1 MGGTK
6 TDDSFHRLSASPG
19 FGSERLNGS
28 PEARQNRAIP
38 AMEGRVKR
46 LLVVGVLVSCLAT
59 ASAAQNTPAA
69 PPADLDAWVARAMAE
84 FHTPGVAMAIVK
96 DSRVLFS
103 KGFGVRRLG
112 SPEKVD
118 EDTLF
123 GIASNTKAFT
133 AAALAM
139 LVDEG
144 KIKWDDRVIDH
155 LPSFRMSDPYV
166 TREITVRDLLTH
178 RSGMGLGAGDLMFFP
193 DSDFTRE
200 QIVFNQRYIPLA
212 TSFRSAYAYDNVL
225 YLVAGQIIP
234 AVTGKTWDD
243 FIRERIFDVVGMM
256 HSDTTVTALVPGVNY
271 ATPHYTVDGTLRPVK
286 NDHLDN
292 TAPAGAI
299 NSCVSDLAKWVIVRL
314 DEGALP
320 NGKRLFSKSRAS
332 EMWSGQTI
340 LPIRDLPD
348 PLAALKPRFSLYGLG
363 LHLRDYHGRKL
374 VLHDG
379 GLTGYLSQVVMV
391 PEERL
396 GIVVLTNGDADEA
409 VSSITW
415 HVLDHFLAVAPT
427 DWIDA
432 YNNVKAKREKAAEEV
447 VQKAQ
452 AARNQDSK
460 PSLTSAKCAGTYR
473 DAWYGDATM
482 TVEDGKLRMRFS
494 HSPGLDGS
502 LDHFQYDTFIARW
515 RDRTVP
521 DAYVTF
527 SLQADGSIRDIRLK
541 AVSPLADFS
550 YDFQDLL
557 FTPVP
562 TAP

>member
-1 MGGTK
+1 M
-6 TDDSFHRLSASPG
+6 AG
-19 FGSERLNGS
+19 FR
-28 PEARQNRAIP
+28 
-38 AMEGRVKR
+38 
-46 LLVVGVLVSCLAT
+46 
-59 ASAAQNTPAA
+59 
-69 PPADLDAWVARAMAE
+69 
-84 FHTPGVAMAIVK
+84 TPGVAVAIVK
-96 DSRVLFS
+96 DSKVLFS

-112 SPEKVD
+112 SPERVD

-155 LPSFRMSDPYV
+155 LPGFRMSDPYV

-243 FIRERIFDVVGMM
+243 FIRERIFAVVGMT
-256 HSDTTVTALVPGVNY
+256 HSNTTVTALVPGVNY
-271 ATPHYTVDGTLRPVK
+271 ATPHYTVDGTLQPVK

-299 NSCVSDLAKWVIVRL
+299 NSCVSDLAKWVSVRL

-320 NGKRLFSKSRAS
+320 NGKRLFSKSQAN

-340 LPIRDLPD
+340 MPIRDPPE

-363 LHLRDYHGRKL
+363 LGLRDYHGRKL
-374 VLHDG
+374 VLHGG

-396 GIVVLTNGDADEA
+396 GIVVLTNGDAGEA

-432 YNNVKAKREKAAEEV
+432 YRKVKAKHEKEAEEV

-460 PSLTSAKCAGTYR
+460 PSLTPEKYAGTYR
-473 DAWYGDATM
+473 DAWYGNATM
-482 TVEDGKLRMRFS
+482 TVDDGKLRMRFS

-515 RDRTVP
+515 KDRTVP

-527 SLQADGSIRDIRLK
+527 SLQPDGSIRDIRLK

>member
-1 MGGTK
+1 M
-6 TDDSFHRLSASPG
+6 SAVG
-19 FGSERLNGS
+19 
-28 PEARQNRAIP
+28 
-38 AMEGRVKR
+38 
-46 LLVVGVLVSCLAT
+46 LLVSFLA
-59 ASAAQNTPAA
+59 AAAPTPAA
-69 PPADLDAWVARAMAE
+69 TAGPPTDLDAWVSRAMTE
-84 FHTPGVAMAIVK
+84 FHTPGAAVAIVK
-96 DSRVLFS
+96 DGRVVFS
-103 KGFGVRRLG
+103 KGFGRRRLG

-144 KIKWDDRVIDH
+144 KLKWDDRVIDR
-155 LPSFRMSDPYV
+155 LPGFRMSDPYV

-234 AVTGKTWDD
+234 AVTGRSWDD
-243 FIRERIFDVVGMM
+243 FVRERIFAPVGMT
-256 HSDTTVTALVPGVNY
+256 HSNTTATALVPGVNY
-271 ATPHYTVDGTLRPVK
+271 ATPHATLDGTLQPVK
-286 NDHLDN
+286 NDNIDN

-299 NSCVSDLAKWVIVRL
+299 NSCVSDMARWLIVRL

-320 NGKRLFSKSRAS
+320 NGQRLFSKVQAS

-340 LPIRDLPD
+340 LPISEPPE

-363 LHLRDYHGRKL
+363 LGLRDYHGRK
-374 VLHDG
+374 VVMHGG

-391 PEERL
+391 PEEKL
-396 GIVVLTNGDADEA
+396 GIVALSNGEA
-409 VSSITW
+409 SETVSAIAW
-415 HVLDHFLAVAPT
+415 HVLDQFFGIAPA

-432 YNNVKAKREKAAEEV
+432 FGKVKAGREQAAEDV
-447 VQKAQ
+447 VRKAQ
-452 AARNQDSK
+452 GARNADSR
-460 PSLTSAKCAGTYR
+460 PSLALEKYAGTYR
-473 DAWYGDATM
+473 DAWYGVATVTADA
-482 TVEDGKLRMRFS
+482 GKLRMRFS

-502 LDHFQYDTFIARW
+502 LEHFQYDTFVARW
-515 RDRTVP
+515 KDRSVP

-562 TAP
+562 GSGDR

>member
-1 MGGTK
+1 MLG
-6 TDDSFHRLSASPG
+6 
-19 FGSERLNGS
+19 
-28 PEARQNRAIP
+28 
-38 AMEGRVKR
+38 
-46 LLVVGVLVSCLAT
+46 LLFSCLA
-59 ASAAQNTPAA
+59 AAAAAQNAPAG
-69 PPADLDAWVARAMAE
+69 PPADLDAWVTRAMTE
-84 FHTPGVAMAIVK
+84 FHTPGAAVAIVK
-96 DSRVLFS
+96 DGRVLLS

-112 SPEKVD
+112 SPEKVN

-123 GIASNTKAFT
+123 GIGSNTKAFT

-144 KIKWDDRVIDH
+144 QLKWDDRVIDH
-155 LPSFRMSDPYV
+155 LPGFRMSDPYV

-193 DSDFTRE
+193 DSDFTRDE
-200 QIVFNQRYIPLA
+200 IVFRQRYIPLA

-234 AVTGKTWDD
+234 AVTGKSWDD
-243 FIRERIFDVVGMM
+243 FIRQRIFAAVGMT
-256 HSDTTVTALVPGVNY
+256 HSNTTVTALVPGVNY
-271 ATPHYTVDGTLRPVK
+271 AIPHATVDGTLQPVK
-286 NDHLDN
+286 NDRIDN

-299 NSCVSDLAKWVIVRL
+299 NSCVSDLAKWLIVRL

-320 NGKRLFSKSRAS
+320 NGQRLFSKIQAN

-340 LPIRDLPD
+340 LPIGEPPA

-363 LHLRDYHGRKL
+363 LGLRDYHGRK
-374 VLHDG
+374 VVMHGG
-379 GLTGYLSQVVMV
+379 GLTGYLSEVVMV

-396 GIVVLTNGDADEA
+396 GIVALSNSEA
-409 VSSITW
+409 GETVSAIAW
-415 HVLDHFLAVAPT
+415 HVLDHFLGVVPP

-432 YNNVKAKREKAAEEV
+432 YGTVKAKREKEAEEV
-447 VQKAQ
+447 VRKAR
-452 AARNQDSK
+452 ASRNPDSR
-460 PSLTSAKCAGTYR
+460 PSLALDKYAGTYR
-473 DAWYGDATM
+473 DAWYGDAT
-482 TVEDGKLRMRFS
+482 VAVDAGKLRMRFG

-502 LDHFQYDTFIARW
+502 LDHFQYDTFVASW
-515 RDRTVP
+515 KDRSVP

-562 TAP
+562 GSGER

>member
-1 MGGTK
+1 MAW
-6 TDDSFHRLSASPG
+6 R
-19 FGSERLNGS
+19 
-28 PEARQNRAIP
+28 
-38 AMEGRVKR
+38 MCVKR
-46 LLVVGVLVSCLAT
+46 LLVVGVLVSCVT
-59 ASAAQNTPAA
+59 SVSAAATSPAA
-69 PPADLDAWVARAMAE
+69 LPADLDRWIARAMTE
-84 FHTPGVAMAIVK
+84 FHTPGAAVAIVK
-96 DSRVLFS
+96 DGRVLFS

-123 GIASNTKAFT
+123 GIGSNTKAFT
-133 AAALAM
+133 AAALAI

-144 KIKWDDRVIDH
+144 KLKWDDRVIDH
-155 LPSFRMSDPYV
+155 LPGFRMSDPYV

-193 DSDFTRE
+193 DSDLTRE
-200 QIVFNQRYIPLA
+200 QIVFNQRFIPLA

-234 AVTGKTWDD
+234 AVTGQSWDN
-243 FIRERIFDVVGMM
+243 FIRERIFDVVGMK
-256 HSDTTVTALVPGVNY
+256 HSNSTAKALVPGVNY
-271 ATPHYTVDGTLRPVK
+271 ATPHTTIDGRLQPVK
-286 NDHLDN
+286 NDNIDN

-299 NSCVSDLAKWVIVRL
+299 NSCVSDLARWVMVRL

-320 NGKRLFSKSRAS
+320 DGRRLFSKSQANQ
-332 EMWSGQTI
+332 MWSGQTI
-340 LPIRDLPD
+340 LPIADPPE

-363 LHLRDYHGRKL
+363 LGLRDYHGRKL
-374 VLHDG
+374 VSHTG
-379 GLTGYLSQVVMV
+379 GLTGYLSYVAMV

-396 GIVVLTNGDADEA
+396 GLVVLTNGDAGETMGA
-409 VSSITW
+409 IGW
-415 HVLDHFLAVAPT
+415 HVLDHFLGVAPT

-432 YNNVKAKREKAAEEV
+432 FGRVKAKREKDAEEA

-452 AARNQDSK
+452 AARNRESR
-460 PSLTSAKCAGTYR
+460 PSLTPDGYAGTYR
-473 DAWYGDATM
+473 DAWYGDATI
-482 TVEDGKLRMRFS
+482 TSEDGKLRMRFS

-502 LDHFQYDTFIARW
+502 LERFQYDTFVARW
-515 RDRTVP
+515 KDRTVP

-527 SLQADGSIRDIRLK
+527 SLQPDGSIRDVRLK

-557 FTPVP
+557 FTPVKTGP
-562 TAP
+562 